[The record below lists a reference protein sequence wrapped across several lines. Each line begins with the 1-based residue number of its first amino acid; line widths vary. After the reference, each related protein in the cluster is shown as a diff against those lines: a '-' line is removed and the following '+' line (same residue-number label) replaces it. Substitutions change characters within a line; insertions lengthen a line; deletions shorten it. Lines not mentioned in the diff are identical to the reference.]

1 MNLKTLTLR
10 ITGISAIGAAVGR
23 CLNDLVCFAN
33 SQYMPVYD
41 KGCPAG
47 VIWDRLHV
55 CAFPGVHLKFLADYI
70 HIGNVVYSPG
80 DMLIYFG
87 GSIAIIFGVA
97 FVYSLLEHWMKK
109 I

>member
-1 MNLKTLTLR
+1 MKIKNLLLR
-10 ITGISAIGAAVGR
+10 IAGISMIGAAVGR
-23 CLNDLVCFAN
+23 SLNDLVCFAN

-47 VIWDRLHV
+47 VVWDSRHV
-55 CAFPGVHLKFLADYI
+55 CAYAGVHLKVLADYI
-70 HIGNVVYSPG
+70 HIGKVVYSPG

-87 GSIAIIFGVA
+87 GSIAIIAGVA
-97 FVYSLLEHWMKK
+97 FAYSLLEHWMKQ